1 MDALHAL
8 AESLSHAHP
17 NKPKTVDC
25 WLLDIGTP
33 KNSQG
38 CFFIFR
44 STAPAVRMGKAMI
57 DVCFGHAPWRRR

>member
-33 KNSQG
+33 KNSRMFLHISQH
-38 CFFIFR
+38 
-44 STAPAVRMGKAMI
+44 STCSAHGKGDDRCLLRPRALE
-57 DVCFGHAPWRRR
+57 A